1 MPDDVTTLLG
11 RWAGG
16 DRAALDRLMPL
27 VYEEL
32 HRIAHAYLRRERPG
46 HALESAA
53 VVHEAYLRLIDQ
65 QRVQWQNRTHF
76 YGVAAQLMRRILVD
90 HALAATREKR
100 GGGAVTLALDEAVF
114 RPADRGLAVI
124 ALDDALQSLARLDA
138 RQSQV
143 VELRF
148 FGGLSIDEAAEVLG
162 ISRATAHRDWVTAR
176 AWLIRE
182 MGA

>member
-11 RWAGG
+11 RWADG
-16 DRAALDRLMPL
+16 DRDALDRLMPL

-53 VVHEAYLRLIDQ
+53 IVNEAYLRLIDQ
-65 QRVQWQNRTHF
+65 QRVRWQNRTHF

-90 HALAATREKR
+90 HARAAAREKR
-100 GGGAVTLALDEAVF
+100 GGGAATLTLDEAVF

-124 ALDDALQSLARLDA
+124 ALDDALQGLARLDA
-138 RQSQV
+138 RQSRV